1 MKIESKSRKLYAL
14 KNIIWETFGNT
25 LNTILNFISR
35 SIFIYTLGTTYLG
48 INSLFTNILGMLSLA
63 ELGMGSAISFSLYKP
78 LAENDYSKIRALTN
92 FFKKAYRI
100 IALIVTIIGITII
113 PFFKYILNGA
123 ENIDNIIPIYLIF
136 LFNTVTSY
144 FVVYKSTIFSADQK
158 NYIITNIDNV
168 AKTII
173 AILQI
178 IFLLIFKNFMIYL
191 IIDCIIKLLSKF
203 YLNFMVNKNY
213 PYIKKLENE
222 KLSKS
227 DKEQIST
234 KIKALMFHKIGEVSI
249 YQTDNII
256 TSAFINVQTV
266 GLVSNFTMIINLVN
280 KYIVSFLNSF
290 TAGLGNMIAT
300 EDSSKCK
307 QIFEKYDFLC
317 FWFYYLTSIC
327 LYFLLSPF
335 IVIWLGN
342 DKVIDNTTI
351 FILCLNYYI
360 TGLRVSLANI
370 KSAGGVY
377 EQDKWSPIIQSILN
391 IGISIVG
398 AKYLGLVGVYIGTMV
413 SSIVPTITRPYVVY
427 KYIFKSSSKL
437 YFIGFFKRLFITLVT
452 IFILNKI
459 ILLFQFSN
467 KILEFISI
475 GFICVILTTI
485 IVFIVY
491 HSTEEF
497 KYVINIMKN
506 IIKKIFKKEKKI
518 G

>member
-1 MKIESKSRKLYAL
+1 MKIESKSRKLYVL
-14 KNIIWETFGNT
+14 KNILWETFGNT

-48 INSLFTNILGMLSLA
+48 INGLFTNILGILSLA

-78 LAENDYSKIRALTN
+78 LAENDYSKIRALIS
-92 FFKKAYRI
+92 FFKKVYRI
-100 IALIVTIIGITII
+100 IALIVTVIGIAII

-123 ENIDNIIPIYLIF
+123 ENIDNIVPIYLIF
-136 LFNTVTSY
+136 LFNTITSY

-173 AILQI
+173 SIFQI
-178 IFLLIFKNFMIYL
+178 ISLLILKNFMIYL
-191 IIDCIIKLLSKF
+191 MIDCIIKLLSKF

-222 KLSKS
+222 KLSKF
-227 DKEQIST
+227 DKEKIAN
-234 KIKALMFHKIGEVSI
+234 KIKALILHKIGEISI

-256 TSAFINVQTV
+256 TSAFINIQTV

-290 TAGLGNMIAT
+290 TAGLGNMIAI
-300 EDSSKCK
+300 ENSSKCK
-307 QIFEKYDFLC
+307 QFFEKYDFIC

-342 DKVIDNTTI
+342 DKIIDKTTI

-370 KSAGGVY
+370 KSAGGAY
-377 EQDKWSPIIQSILN
+377 EQDKWSPIIQAILN
-391 IGISIVG
+391 IGISIIG
-398 AKYLGLVGVYIGTMV
+398 AKYLGLVGIYIGTIV
-413 SSIVPTITRPYVVY
+413 SSIIPTITRPYVVY
-427 KYIFKSSSKL
+427 KYIFKSSSKP
-437 YFIGFFKRLFITLVT
+437 YFICFLKRLFIILIT
-452 IFILNKI
+452 IAALNKI
-459 ILLFQFSN
+459 ILLFNFGN
-467 KILEFISI
+467 KILEFTFT
-475 GFICVILTTI
+475 GFICVIFTTI
-485 IVFIVY
+485 IIFVVY

-497 KYVINIMKN
+497 KYLINIIHN
-506 IIKKIFKKEKKI
+506 IINKI
-518 G
+518 